1 MSLLKTSQRD
11 AGQNVVPYWRVMKS
25 NGRRPRVGVN
35 GVDLGTR
42 GIYDKRNTLNDL
54 TGREWI
60 YFLNSV
66 WVTAYPPIADTFE
79 FDVRKIHPAPKP
91 PQLMRDIIHF
101 FTKGNERVLD
111 PFAGVGGTL
120 VGASLAEPPRRA
132 VGIEIVQQYVDAYNE
147 AARRLGLER
156 QDMICGDARNV
167 EALTEKYNL
176 EFDLILTDPPYYN
189 MMNRHKPGQKKKL
202 YGIDEA
208 SPFSALKEDISNL
221 PYNEFLDVLRDILA
235 SATKRLRHKRYLVVF
250 CRDLQP
256 TKDNLNLIHA
266 DVIRKLSEIPEITYR
281 GMRIWHDQATDLYP
295 FGYPYAFV
303 MNQMH
308 QYILVFRKE

>member
-1 MSLLKTSQRD
+1 
-11 AGQNVVPYWRVMKS
+11 MKS

-42 GIYDKRNTLNDL
+42 GVYDKRNTLNDL
-54 TGREWI
+54 TGREWT

-66 WVTAYPPIADTFE
+66 WVTAYPPIADTLG
-79 FDVRKIHPAPKP
+79 FDVRRVHPSPKP
-91 PQLMRDIIHF
+91 PQLMREIIQF
-101 FTKGNERVLD
+101 FTKGNEWILD

-120 VGASLAEPPRRA
+120 VGAGLAEPPRRA
-132 VGIEIVQQYVDAYNE
+132 VGIEIVKHYVNAYNE
-147 AARRLGLER
+147 VARRLGLEQ

-167 EALTEKYNL
+167 EMLTEKYGR
-176 EFDLILTDPPYYN
+176 EFDLILTDPPYYDI
-189 MMNRHKPGQKKKL
+189 MNRRKAGQKKKL
-202 YGIDEA
+202 YGVDEA
-208 SPFSALKEDISNL
+208 SPFSTLKEDISNL
-221 PYNEFLDVLRDILA
+221 PYSEFLDTLCDILA

-256 TKDNLNLIHA
+256 TKDNPNLIHA
-266 DVIRKLSEIPEITYR
+266 DVVHKLSEIPGIRYR

-308 QYILVFRKE
+308 QYILIFRKEGVC